1 LSDRVGLPAQDEFG
15 RTDEYRKR
23 HGRFTTEETTMLTRS
38 IPILLMGGLIAV
50 TPTHAQTAAQRPAA
64 EFKPPAESAIPAGP
78 QGDAIRNGKLLLTE
92 THQRLPNNV
101 GNKLTCANCHLGA
114 GTVQNAS
121 PWVGI
126 WGVFPEYR
134 SRSGKINSLQQR
146 VNDCF
151 ERSMNGKALAYDSR
165 EMNDILAYMQWL
177 SAGVPTGVSVQGRG
191 FGPVNRELKP
201 NADNGKSV
209 YAAKCASCH
218 GANGEGTR
226 GPDGKY
232 MFPPL
237 SGKDSF
243 NVGAGMA
250 RTYTAA
256 AFVKHNMPLGQ
267 PNTLT
272 DQEAIDVAEYFTHL
286 GRPDFPAKSKDWPK
300 GDKPKDAR
308 S

>member
-1 LSDRVGLPAQDEFG
+1 MHTRLIFALLLAGVLAAPA
-15 RTDEYRKR
+15 
-23 HGRFTTEETTMLTRS
+23 
-38 IPILLMGGLIAV
+38 
-50 TPTHAQTAAQRPAA
+50 THAQNAGQRPAA
-64 EFKPPAESAIPAGP
+64 DFKPPAESAIPTGP

-114 GTVQNAS
+114 GTVPNAS

-151 ERSMNGKALAYDSR
+151 ERSMNGKALAYNSS

-177 SAGVPTGVSVQGRG
+177 SSGVPTGVSVKGRG
-191 FGPVNRELKP
+191 FGPVNRDLKP
-201 NADNGKSV
+201 NADSGKTV

-218 GANGEGTR
+218 GANGEGMKA
-226 GPDGKY
+226 PDGKY
-232 MFPPL
+232 MFPPVA
-237 SGKDSF
+237 GKDSF

-272 DQEAIDVAEYFTHL
+272 DQEAVDVAEYFTHL
-286 GRPDFPAKSKDWPK
+286 PRPDFPAKSKDWPK
-300 GDKPKDAR
+300 GDKPRDAR

>member
-1 LSDRVGLPAQDEFG
+1 MSLRWSA
-15 RTDEYRKR
+15 
-23 HGRFTTEETTMLTRS
+23 S
-38 IPILLMGGLIAV
+38 LLVISVCLGSAAL
-50 TPTHAQTAAQRPAA
+50 AQTAEPRATAP
-64 EFKPPAESAIPAGP
+64 FKLPAESTIPSGP

-92 THQRLPNNV
+92 THQRLPKNV

-114 GTVQNAS
+114 GTVPNAS

-134 SRSGKINSLQQR
+134 TRSAKINSLQQR

-151 ERSMNGKALAYDSR
+151 ERSMNGKALAYDSK

-177 SAGVPTGVSVQGRG
+177 STGVPTGVNVKGRG
-191 FGPVNRELKP
+191 FGPINRELKP
-201 NADNGKSV
+201 NASNGKTV

-218 GANGEGTR
+218 GANGEGVKN
-226 GPDGKY
+226 PDGAY
-232 MFPPL
+232 AFPAL
-237 SGKDSF
+237 WGKASF

-267 PNTLT
+267 PNTLS
-272 DQEAIDVAEYFTHL
+272 DQEAVDVAEFFTHQP
-286 GRPDFPAKSKDWPK
+286 RPDFRGKVKDWPK

-308 S
+308 TNG

>member
-1 LSDRVGLPAQDEFG
+1 MRKLAGLVFVTAG
-15 RTDEYRKR
+15 C
-23 HGRFTTEETTMLTRS
+23 
-38 IPILLMGGLIAV
+38 IALPSV
-50 TPTHAQTAAQRPAA
+50 HAQSAAVRPTA
-64 EFKPPAESAIPAGP
+64 EFKVPAESTIPSGP

-101 GNKLTCANCHLGA
+101 GNKLTCANCHIGA
-114 GTVQNAS
+114 GTTPNAS

-134 SRSGKINSLQQR
+134 SRGGQINSLQQR

-151 ERSMNGKALAYDSR
+151 QRSMNGKALPYDSK

-177 SAGVPTGVSVQGRG
+177 STGVPTGVSVKGRG
-191 FGPVNRELKP
+191 FGPINRELKP
-201 NADNGKSV
+201 NADNGKAV

-218 GANGEGTR
+218 GVNGEGMKDAKGAYT
-226 GPDGKY
+226 
-232 MFPPL
+232 FPAL
-237 SGKDSF
+237 WGKDSF

-272 DQEAIDVAEYFTHL
+272 DQEAVDVAEFFTHQP
-286 GRPDFPAKSKDWPK
+286 RPDYAPKVKDWPK